1 MKMFAGLL
9 IGVLSLALTSG
20 SALAADVVKM
30 GFFDMQTIIEHSEIG
45 KEGAEKFRLKKE
57 KMREQ
62 LAAKLQEIKE
72 MDEEFKK
79 KEHLLSQDV
88 KKKKAQEILSAKM
101 DYDRLTY
108 EANQKLGDLEQE
120 LLAPIKNK
128 VLEIVTRI
136 GKEEGYTLILERRRA
151 GLAYAPSSL
160 ELTDRIIRELNE
172 MQVEESAGSGQSRD
186 KRGTAGRGSD
196 VRGQRPEGE
205 RF

>member
-20 SALAADVVKM
+20 SALAADVVKL
-30 GFFDMQTIIEHSEIG
+30 GFFDMQTIIERSEMG
-45 KEGAEKFRLKKE
+45 KEGAEKFRLEKE
-57 KMREQ
+57 KMREK

-88 KKKKAQEILSAKM
+88 KRKKAQEILSAKM
-101 DYDRLTY
+101 EYDRLTY

-136 GKEEGYTLILERRRA
+136 GKEEGYTLILEMRRA

-160 ELTDRIIRELNE
+160 ELSDRIIRELNE
-172 MQVEESAGSGQSRD
+172 MQVEESAGSRD
-186 KRGTAGRGSD
+186 
-196 VRGQRPEGE
+196 Q
-205 RF
+205 